1 MRRRFAWL
9 HRLLVPCGRCE
20 HNERCRY
27 RWLQMFA
34 LQPPR
39 THNLTTQPTRLTPAR
54 AQDPARDGANPLLR
68 QASWEEVRAKEVEE
82 EERAR
87 KAKAAVSTASAEA
100 PGSAAA
106 AAAAATAVSQKA
118 SWAMAE

>member
-1 MRRRFAWL
+1 MYGPQPRCAAGALCPRRAR
-9 HRLLVPCGRCE
+9 
-20 HNERCRY
+20 
-27 RWLQMFA
+27 A
-34 LQPPR
+34 LTYSSTRAPPPPR
-39 THNLTTQPTRLTPAR
+39 YTLALR

-87 KAKAAVSTASAEA
+87 KAKTVVSTASAEA

-106 AAAAATAVSQKA
+106 AAAAASAVTQKA